1 MRDSVVDFEEVF
13 CDFSGG
19 EDVVSVLAVGEII
32 TREVCPRYISPCSI
46 SKCREHTLI

>member
-1 MRDSVVDFEEVF
+1 MRDSVMDFGEVF
-13 CDFSGG
+13 CDFLRG

-32 TREVCPRYISPCSI
+32 TGEVRPGYISPCSM